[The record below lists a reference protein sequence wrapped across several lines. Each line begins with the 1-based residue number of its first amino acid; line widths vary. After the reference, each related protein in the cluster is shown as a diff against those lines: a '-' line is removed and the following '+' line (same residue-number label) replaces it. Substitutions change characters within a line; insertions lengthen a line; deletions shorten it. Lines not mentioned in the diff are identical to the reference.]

1 MFASISQPIF
11 DQGYHP
17 FHFLCAERRGKG
29 GAEAPPSIIA
39 FKKKRFWQ
47 LLFSLNYRDA
57 ISEVPEIF
65 HQNLL
70 QDVRISNNKTWLS
83 KHTKRKH
90 FAMIFNVVTQQ
101 KVYSIKKHIA
111 KYGPTLGAWSV
122 DFLAKGTITCFCRQ
136 MNNSTTTTAV
146 LKAVG
151 KSFTK
156 LEWESTSRPSIV
168 LYQDKEKSVI
178 Q

>member
-1 MFASISQPIF
+1 
-11 DQGYHP
+11 
-17 FHFLCAERRGKG
+17 
-29 GAEAPPSIIA
+29 
-39 FKKKRFWQ
+39 
-47 LLFSLNYRDA
+47 
-57 ISEVPEIF
+57 
-65 HQNLL
+65 
-70 QDVRISNNKTWLS
+70 
-83 KHTKRKH
+83 
-90 FAMIFNVVTQQ
+90 MIFNVVTQQ

-156 LEWESTSRPSIV
+156 LE
-168 LYQDKEKSVI
+168 
-178 Q
+178 